1 MAEENKIPLEIE
13 VKGSEESIE
22 SFKDLKAAI
31 KAAKDEQIKAA
42 SVYGESSK
50 EFQKAAKKVA
60 ELKDKVDDLND
71 ATKTAKGS
79 GVEKVTESFSQLGE
93 GLRNLDT
100 DKIKTGFRGIGAAMS
115 AIPIFLLIEGLKYLV
130 ENFDEVSAAVKKF
143 FNVTSD
149 AEKNIQKLEKAAND
163 LKETNSL
170 LVSSLENEVKILE
183 ASGASQSKI
192 LELKKQI
199 IAQKIKEYELDIQ
212 IQKAKI
218 QEIYANDSLTES
230 YFKLAAATARKFG
243 DERQAQILERVAAKE
258 KAERAKENI
267 DKLRSDLILIQNLK
281 TEEIVTTIK
290 TNKAIA
296 DSNKK
301 LQEDK
306 IKAELDAWNLTLQ
319 IRQQNA
325 DAQKADDLRLANER
339 LEAKKLADAEWLR
352 QTQETLEE
360 EKAFKIDNAEFDRKL
375 VELTEAQKLDI
386 AQKSI
391 QSVQQLTD
399 LFFMFKSQKAK
410 KGSKEEEDLARKQFN
425 LNKGL
430 QLGLAVIDGFK
441 SITSSLAQSPIAVGV
456 VPNPIGIASLAFASI
471 TAATNIAKIAA
482 AKFQPTGGGGS
493 GESPSTATPNIPAPP
508 VISTQQNN
516 LNQSTQFDSN
526 GKRIGNDTPQE
537 PFKVIANI
545 GIDEVNKTQQRVD
558 TLEKQSTF

>member
-50 EFQKAAKKVA
+50 EFQKATEKVSK
-60 ELKDKVDDLND
+60 LKDKVEDLND
-71 ATKTAKGS
+71 STKSLKGS
-79 GVEKVTESFSQLGE
+79 GVERASEGFNQLGE
-93 GLRNLDT
+93 GLRNLDF
-100 DKIKTGFRGIGAAMS
+100 DKVKVGLVAMKSALAAVGIG
-115 AIPIFLLIEGLKYLV
+115 LIVQAVMYLV
-130 ENFDEVSAAVKKF
+130 ENFDELSKGSGLLAKALQFVGNIITSIKDGFLELGDMIQGINPELRKMSAEI
-143 FNVTSD
+143 D
-149 AEKNIQKLEKAAND
+149 G
-163 LKETNSL
+163 LKESMNGL
-170 LVSSLENEVKILE
+170 LSEQTSRLDRL
-183 ASGASQSKI
+183 
-192 LELKKQI
+192 
-199 IAQKIKEYELDIQ
+199 IAVTKANGESTIGYE
-212 IQKAKI
+212 
-218 QEIYANDSLTES
+218 
-230 YFKLAAATARKFG
+230 
-243 DERQAQILERVAAKE
+243 
-258 KAERAKENI
+258 
-267 DKLRSDLILIQNLK
+267 NLK
-281 TEEIVTTIK
+281 QEAIIK
-290 TNKAIA
+290 TNKLYVDSIISYVKAGGQLNDEQKKQLTASLQNIA
-296 DSNKK
+296 NAKTQQTVLEITENKK
-301 LQEDK
+301 QQEENAK
-306 IKAELDAWNLTLQ
+306 NLEAHKKTLAERTKAEQDAWNLTLQ

-360 EKAFKIDNAEFDRKL
+360 EKALKIDNAEFDKKL

-386 AQKSI
+386 SQKSI

-526 GKRIGNDTPQE
+526 GKRIGSDTPQE

>member
-50 EFQKAAKKVA
+50 EFQKATEKVSK
-60 ELKDKVDDLND
+60 LKDKVEDLND
-71 ATKTAKGS
+71 STKSLKGS
-79 GVEKVTESFSQLGE
+79 GIERASEGFNQLGE
-93 GLRNLDT
+93 GLRNLDF
-100 DKIKTGFRGIGAAMS
+100 DKVKVGLVAMKSALAAVGIG
-115 AIPIFLLIEGLKYLV
+115 LIVQAVMYLV
-130 ENFDEVSAAVKKF
+130 ENFDELSKGSGVLAKVLRGVGEVITTITDYIYKFTDSIGLTNSELDKMGESVVENANKAKEALASQTAEYDRQIAIAKASGKSAF
-143 FNVTSD
+143 D
-149 AEKNIQKLEKAAND
+149 LEKA
-163 LKETNSL
+163 
-170 LVSSLENEVKILE
+170 
-183 ASGASQSKI
+183 
-192 LELKKQI
+192 KQQAI
-199 IAQKIKEYELDIQ
+199 ID
-212 IQKAKI
+212 
-218 QEIYANDSLTES
+218 
-230 YFKLAAATARKFG
+230 
-243 DERQAQILERVAAKE
+243 
-258 KAERAKENI
+258 
-267 DKLRSDLILIQNLK
+267 
-281 TEEIVTTIK
+281 
-290 TNKAIA
+290 TNKALVEQTIA
-296 DSNKK
+296 YVRQGGVLTEEQNKLLTSQLEAIKNARVQQTVLEITENKK
-301 LQEDK
+301 QQEDYK
-306 IKAELDAWNLTLQ
+306 KHLEEKNKLDKEYAKAKLEREQQVKADIDANIKREQDRIKKELDDARQAYEDRKLLDIEIQDAKDARDKAARDKKKAQDLQ
-319 IRQQNA
+319 
-325 DAQKADDLRLANER
+325 D
-339 LEAKKLADAEWLR
+339 LADA
-352 QTQETLEE
+352 
-360 EKAFKIDNAEFDRKL
+360 KAL
-375 VELTEAQKLDI
+375 EAQRVQLAGDGI
-386 AQKSI
+386 R
-391 QSVQQLTD
+391 SVQQLTD

-526 GKRIGNDTPQE
+526 GKRIGSDTPQE

>member
-50 EFQKAAKKVA
+50 EFQKATEKVSK
-60 ELKDKVDDLND
+60 LKDKVEDLND
-71 ATKTAKGS
+71 STKSLKGS
-79 GVEKVTESFSQLGE
+79 GIERASEGFNQLGE
-93 GLRNLDT
+93 GLRNLDF
-100 DKIKTGFRGIGAAMS
+100 DKVKVGLVAMKSALAAVGIG
-115 AIPIFLLIEGLKYLV
+115 LIVQAVMYLV
-130 ENFDEVSAAVKKF
+130 ENFDELSKGSGVLAKVLRGVGEVITTITDYIYKFTDSIGLTNSKLDKMGESVVENANKAKEALASQTAEYDRQIAIAKASGKSAF
-143 FNVTSD
+143 D
-149 AEKNIQKLEKAAND
+149 LEKA
-163 LKETNSL
+163 
-170 LVSSLENEVKILE
+170 
-183 ASGASQSKI
+183 
-192 LELKKQI
+192 KQQAI
-199 IAQKIKEYELDIQ
+199 ID
-212 IQKAKI
+212 
-218 QEIYANDSLTES
+218 
-230 YFKLAAATARKFG
+230 
-243 DERQAQILERVAAKE
+243 
-258 KAERAKENI
+258 
-267 DKLRSDLILIQNLK
+267 
-281 TEEIVTTIK
+281 
-290 TNKAIA
+290 TNKALVEQTIEYVRNKGVLDEQMKKNLTSQLNA
-296 DSNKK
+296 IKEARTQQTVLEITENKK
-301 LQEDK
+301 QQEDYK
-306 IKAELDAWNLTLQ
+306 KHLEAHKKTLAERTKAEQDTWNLTLQ
-319 IRQQNA
+319 IRQKNA
-325 DAQKADDLRLANER
+325 DAKKADDLRLANER

-360 EKAFKIDNAEFDRKL
+360 EKALKIDNAEFDRKL

-386 AQKSI
+386 SQKSI

-526 GKRIGNDTPQE
+526 GKRIGSDTPQE

>member
-50 EFQKAAKKVA
+50 EFQKATEKVSK
-60 ELKDKVDDLND
+60 LKDKVEDLND
-71 ATKTAKGS
+71 STKSLKGS
-79 GVEKVTESFSQLGE
+79 GVERASEGFNQLGE
-93 GLRNLDT
+93 GLRNLDF
-100 DKIKTGFRGIGAAMS
+100 DKVKVGLVAMKSALAAVGIG
-115 AIPIFLLIEGLKYLV
+115 LIVQAVMYLV
-130 ENFDEVSAAVKKF
+130 ENFDELSKGSGVLAKVLRGVGEVITTITDYIYKF
-143 FNVTSD
+143 TDSIGLTNSELDKMGESVVENANKAKEALASQT
-149 AEKNIQKLEKAAND
+149 AEYDRQIAIAKASGKSTVDLEKA
-163 LKETNSL
+163 
-170 LVSSLENEVKILE
+170 
-183 ASGASQSKI
+183 
-192 LELKKQI
+192 KQQAI
-199 IAQKIKEYELDIQ
+199 ID
-212 IQKAKI
+212 
-218 QEIYANDSLTES
+218 
-230 YFKLAAATARKFG
+230 
-243 DERQAQILERVAAKE
+243 
-258 KAERAKENI
+258 
-267 DKLRSDLILIQNLK
+267 
-281 TEEIVTTIK
+281 
-290 TNKAIA
+290 TNKALVEQTIEYVRNKGVLDEQMKKNLTSQLNA
-296 DSNKK
+296 IKEARTQQTVLEITENKK
-301 LQEDK
+301 QQEENAKNLEAHKK
-306 IKAELDAWNLTLQ
+306 ILAEKTKAELDAWNLTIQ

-325 DAQKADDLRLANER
+325 DAQKADDLRLTNER

-360 EKAFKIDNAEFDRKL
+360 EKALKIDNAEFDRKL

-386 AQKSI
+386 SQKSI

-526 GKRIGNDTPQE
+526 GKRIGSDTPQE

>member
-50 EFQKAAKKVA
+50 EFQKATEKVSK
-60 ELKDKVDDLND
+60 LKDKVEDLND
-71 ATKTAKGS
+71 STKSLKGS
-79 GVEKVTESFSQLGE
+79 GVERASEGFSQLGE
-93 GLRNLDT
+93 GLRNLDF
-100 DKIKTGFRGIGAAMS
+100 DKVKVGLVAMKSALAAVGIG
-115 AIPIFLLIEGLKYLV
+115 LIVQAVMYLV
-130 ENFDEVSAAVKKF
+130 ENFDSLSKGSGVLAKVLRGVGEVITTITDYIYKF
-143 FNVTSD
+143 TDSIGLTNSELDKMGESVVEN
-149 AEKNIQKLEKAAND
+149 ANKA
-163 LKETNSL
+163 KETLASQTAEYDRQIAIAKASGKSAVDLEIAKQQAIIDTNKALVEQTIAYVRQGGVLDEEQKKL
-170 LVSSLENEVKILE
+170 LTGQLE
-183 ASGASQSKI
+183 AIKNAVTQQTV
-192 LELKKQI
+192 LEITENKKQQEDYKKHLEEKTKLDKENAQAKFEREQQVKADIDANIKREEDRLKKQ
-199 IAQKIKEYELDIQ
+199 AD
-212 IQKAKI
+212 
-218 QEIYANDSLTES
+218 
-230 YFKLAAATARKFG
+230 
-243 DERQAQILERVAAKE
+243 DERQAYEDRKLLDIEIQDAKDARDKAARDKK
-258 KAERAKENI
+258 KAQ
-267 DKLRSDLILIQNLK
+267 DLQG
-281 TEEIVTTIK
+281 
-290 TNKAIA
+290 
-296 DSNKK
+296 
-301 LQEDK
+301 
-306 IKAELDAWNLTLQ
+306 
-319 IRQQNA
+319 
-325 DAQKADDLRLANER
+325 
-339 LEAKKLADAEWLR
+339 LADA
-352 QTQETLEE
+352 
-360 EKAFKIDNAEFDRKL
+360 KAL
-375 VELTEAQKLDI
+375 EAQRLQLASDGI
-386 AQKSI
+386 R
-391 QSVQQLTD
+391 SVQQLTD
-399 LFFMFKSQKAK
+399 LFFMFKSKKAK

-493 GESPSTATPNIPAPP
+493 GESQSTATPNIPAPP

>member
-50 EFQKAAKKVA
+50 EFQKATEKVSK
-60 ELKDKVDDLND
+60 LKDKVEDLND
-71 ATKTAKGS
+71 STKSLKGS
-79 GVEKVTESFSQLGE
+79 GVERASEGFNQLGE
-93 GLRNLDT
+93 GLRNLDF
-100 DKIKTGFRGIGAAMS
+100 DKVKVGLVAMKSALAAVGIG
-115 AIPIFLLIEGLKYLV
+115 LIVQAVMYLV
-130 ENFDEVSAAVKKF
+130 ENFDELSKGSGLLAKALQFVGNIITSIKDGFLELGDMIQGINPELRKMSAEIDGLKESMNGLLSEQMGRLDRLIAVTKANGESTIGYENLKQEAIIKTNKLYVDSIISYVKAGGQLNDEQKKQL
-143 FNVTSD
+143 TASLQ
-149 AEKNIQKLEKAAND
+149 NIANAKTQQTVLEITENKKQQDDYKKHLEKKRELDKEYAKSKFTREQQVKADIDANIKREED
-163 LKETNSL
+163 R
-170 LVSSLENEVKILE
+170 
-183 ASGASQSKI
+183 
-192 LELKKQI
+192 LKKQ
-199 IAQKIKEYELDIQ
+199 AD
-212 IQKAKI
+212 
-218 QEIYANDSLTES
+218 
-230 YFKLAAATARKFG
+230 
-243 DERQAQILERVAAKE
+243 DERQA
-258 KAERAKENI
+258 AE
-267 DKLRSDLILIQNLK
+267 
-281 TEEIVTTIK
+281 
-290 TNKAIA
+290 
-296 DSNKK
+296 NKK
-301 LQEDK
+301 LLDIEIQDAKDARAKAARDK
-306 IKAELDAWNLTLQ
+306 KRLQ
-319 IRQQNA
+319 
-325 DAQKADDLRLANER
+325 DLQD
-339 LEAKKLADAEWLR
+339 LADA
-352 QTQETLEE
+352 
-360 EKAFKIDNAEFDRKL
+360 KAL
-375 VELTEAQKLDI
+375 EAQRVQLASDGI
-386 AQKSI
+386 R
-391 QSVQQLTD
+391 SVQQLTD

-482 AKFQPTGGGGS
+482 AKFKPTGGGGS

-526 GKRIGNDTPQE
+526 GKRIGSDTPQE

>member
-50 EFQKAAKKVA
+50 EFQKATEKVSK
-60 ELKDKVDDLND
+60 LKDKVEDLND
-71 ATKTAKGS
+71 STKSLKGS
-79 GVEKVTESFSQLGE
+79 GVERASEGFNQLGE
-93 GLRNLDT
+93 GLRNLDF
-100 DKIKTGFRGIGAAMS
+100 DKVKVGLVAMKSALAAVGIG
-115 AIPIFLLIEGLKYLV
+115 LIVQAVMYLV
-130 ENFDEVSAAVKKF
+130 ENFDELSKGSGLLAKALQFVGNIITSIKDGFLELGDMIQGINPELRKMSAEI
-143 FNVTSD
+143 D
-149 AEKNIQKLEKAAND
+149 G
-163 LKETNSL
+163 LKESMNGL
-170 LVSSLENEVKILE
+170 LSEQTSRLDRL
-183 ASGASQSKI
+183 
-192 LELKKQI
+192 
-199 IAQKIKEYELDIQ
+199 IAVTKANGESTIGYE
-212 IQKAKI
+212 
-218 QEIYANDSLTES
+218 
-230 YFKLAAATARKFG
+230 
-243 DERQAQILERVAAKE
+243 
-258 KAERAKENI
+258 
-267 DKLRSDLILIQNLK
+267 NLK
-281 TEEIVTTIK
+281 QEAIIK
-290 TNKAIA
+290 TNKLYVDSIISYVKAGGQLNDEQKKQLTASLQNIA
-296 DSNKK
+296 NAKTQQTVLEITENKK
-301 LQEDK
+301 QQEENAKNLEANKK
-306 IKAELDAWNLTLQ
+306 ILAERTKAEQDAWNLTLQ

-360 EKAFKIDNAEFDRKL
+360 EKAFKIDNAEFDKKL

-386 AQKSI
+386 SQKSI

-526 GKRIGNDTPQE
+526 GKRIGSDTPQE

>member
-50 EFQKAAKKVA
+50 EFQKATEKVSK
-60 ELKDKVDDLND
+60 LKDKVEDLND
-71 ATKTAKGS
+71 STKSLKGS
-79 GVEKVTESFSQLGE
+79 GVERASEGFNQLGE
-93 GLRNLDT
+93 GLRNLDF
-100 DKIKTGFRGIGAAMS
+100 DKVKVGLVAMKSALAAVGIG
-115 AIPIFLLIEGLKYLV
+115 LIVQAVMYLV
-130 ENFDEVSAAVKKF
+130 ENFDELSKGSGVLAKVLRGVGEVITTITDYIYKFTDSIGLTNSELDKMGESVVENANKAKEALASQTAEYDRQIAIAKASGKSAF
-143 FNVTSD
+143 D
-149 AEKNIQKLEKAAND
+149 LEKA
-163 LKETNSL
+163 
-170 LVSSLENEVKILE
+170 
-183 ASGASQSKI
+183 
-192 LELKKQI
+192 KQQAI
-199 IAQKIKEYELDIQ
+199 ID
-212 IQKAKI
+212 
-218 QEIYANDSLTES
+218 
-230 YFKLAAATARKFG
+230 
-243 DERQAQILERVAAKE
+243 
-258 KAERAKENI
+258 
-267 DKLRSDLILIQNLK
+267 
-281 TEEIVTTIK
+281 
-290 TNKAIA
+290 TNKALVEQTIA
-296 DSNKK
+296 YVRQGGVLTEEQNKLLTSQLEAIKNARVQQTVLEITENKK
-301 LQEDK
+301 QQEENIKNAEAYKK
-306 IKAELDAWNLTLQ
+306 ILAEKTKAELDAWNLTIQ

-325 DAQKADDLRLANER
+325 DAQKADDLRLTNER

-360 EKAFKIDNAEFDRKL
+360 EKALKIDNAEFDKKL

-386 AQKSI
+386 SQKSI

-526 GKRIGNDTPQE
+526 GKRIGSDTPQE

>member
-1 MAEENKIPLEIE
+1 MAEENKIPLEID

-50 EFQKAAKKVA
+50 EFQKATEKVSK
-60 ELKDKVDDLND
+60 LKDKVEDLND
-71 ATKTAKGS
+71 STKSLKGS
-79 GVEKVTESFSQLGE
+79 GVERASEGFSQLGE
-93 GLRNLDT
+93 GLRNLDF
-100 DKIKTGFRGIGAAMS
+100 DKVKIGLVAMKSALAAVGIG
-115 AIPIFLLIEGLKYLV
+115 LIVQAVAYLV
-130 ENFDEVSAAVKKF
+130 ENFESLSQGSGILAKALQFVGSIITSVK
-143 FNVTSD
+143 D
-149 AEKNIQKLEKAAND
+149 AIND
-163 LKETNSL
+163 FTDSIGLTN
-170 LVSSLENEVKILE
+170 
-183 ASGASQSKI
+183 
-192 LELKKQI
+192 
-199 IAQKIKEYELDIQ
+199 
-212 IQKAKI
+212 
-218 QEIYANDSLTES
+218 
-230 YFKLAAATARKFG
+230 TA
-243 DERQAQILERVAAKE
+243 L
-258 KAERAKENI
+258 
-267 DKLRSDLILIQNLK
+267 DKLGESTVENANKSKDALANQTAEYDRQIAVAKANGKSAVDL
-281 TEEIVTTIK
+281 EIAKQQAIID
-290 TNKAIA
+290 TNKALVEQTIA
-296 DSNKK
+296 YVRQGGVLNDEQKK
-301 LQEDK
+301 LLTEQLNSIKNAVTNQQVIEIGHTKALKDENDKRLADHKKLLEDK
-306 IKAELDAWNLTLQ
+306 AKEDLDAWNLTLQ

-325 DAQKADDLRLANER
+325 DAQKKDDERLEKER

-360 EKAFKIDNAEFDRKL
+360 EQASKIDRAEFDKKL
-375 VELTEAQKLDI
+375 VKLTEAQKLDI
-386 AQKSI
+386 GKKSI

-441 SITSSLAQSPIAVGV
+441 SITSSLAQSPVAVGV

-537 PFKVIANI
+537 PFKVIATI
-545 GIDEVNKTQQRVD
+545 GVDEVTKTTNRVD

>member
-50 EFQKAAKKVA
+50 EFQKATEKVSK
-60 ELKDKVDDLND
+60 LKDKVEDLND
-71 ATKTAKGS
+71 STKSLKGS
-79 GVEKVTESFSQLGE
+79 GVERASEGFNQLGE
-93 GLRNLDT
+93 GLRNLDF
-100 DKIKTGFRGIGAAMS
+100 DKVKVGLVAMKSALAAVGIG
-115 AIPIFLLIEGLKYLV
+115 LIVQAVMYLV
-130 ENFDEVSAAVKKF
+130 ENFDELSKGSGVLAKVLRGVGEVITTITDYIYKF
-143 FNVTSD
+143 TDSIGLTNSELDKMGESVVENANKAKEALASQT
-149 AEKNIQKLEKAAND
+149 AEYDRQIAIAKASGKSTVDLEKA
-163 LKETNSL
+163 
-170 LVSSLENEVKILE
+170 
-183 ASGASQSKI
+183 
-192 LELKKQI
+192 KQQAI
-199 IAQKIKEYELDIQ
+199 ID
-212 IQKAKI
+212 
-218 QEIYANDSLTES
+218 
-230 YFKLAAATARKFG
+230 
-243 DERQAQILERVAAKE
+243 
-258 KAERAKENI
+258 
-267 DKLRSDLILIQNLK
+267 
-281 TEEIVTTIK
+281 
-290 TNKAIA
+290 TNKALVEQTIEYVRNKGVLDEQMKKNLTSQLNA
-296 DSNKK
+296 IKEARTQQTVLEITENKK
-301 LQEDK
+301 QQEENAKNLEANKK
-306 IKAELDAWNLTLQ
+306 ILAERTKAEQDAWNLTLQ

-360 EKAFKIDNAEFDRKL
+360 EKAFKIDNAEFDKKL

-386 AQKSI
+386 SQKSI

-526 GKRIGNDTPQE
+526 GKRIGSDTPQE

>member
-1 MAEENKIPLEIE
+1 MAEENKIPLEID

-50 EFQKAAKKVA
+50 EFQKATEKVSK
-60 ELKDKVDDLND
+60 LKDKVEDLND
-71 ATKTAKGS
+71 STKSLKGS
-79 GVEKVTESFSQLGE
+79 GVERASEGFSQLGE
-93 GLRNLDT
+93 GLRNLDF
-100 DKIKTGFRGIGAAMS
+100 DKVKVGLVAMKSALAAVGIG
-115 AIPIFLLIEGLKYLV
+115 LIVQAVMYLV
-130 ENFDEVSAAVKKF
+130 ENFEELSKGSGLLAKALQFVGNVITSIKDGFLELGDMIQGINPELRKMSAEI
-143 FNVTSD
+143 D
-149 AEKNIQKLEKAAND
+149 G
-163 LKETNSL
+163 LKESMNGL
-170 LVSSLENEVKILE
+170 LSEQTSRLDRL
-183 ASGASQSKI
+183 
-192 LELKKQI
+192 
-199 IAQKIKEYELDIQ
+199 IAVTKANGESTIGYE
-212 IQKAKI
+212 
-218 QEIYANDSLTES
+218 
-230 YFKLAAATARKFG
+230 
-243 DERQAQILERVAAKE
+243 
-258 KAERAKENI
+258 
-267 DKLRSDLILIQNLK
+267 NLK
-281 TEEIVTTIK
+281 QEAIIK
-290 TNKAIA
+290 TNKLYVDSIISYVKAGGQLNDEQKKQLTASLQNIA
-296 DSNKK
+296 NAKTQQTVLEITENKK
-301 LQEDK
+301 QQERREK
-306 IKAELDAWNLTLQ
+306 RRKEKTKAELDAWNLTVQ

-360 EKAFKIDNAEFDRKL
+360 EKALKIDNAEFDRKL

-386 AQKSI
+386 SQKSI

-493 GESPSTATPNIPAPP
+493 GKSPSTATPNIPAPP

-537 PFKVIANI
+537 PFKVIATI
-545 GIDEVNKTQQRVD
+545 GVDEVNKTQNRVD

>member
-1 MAEENKIPLEIE
+1 MAEENKIPLEID

-130 ENFDEVSAAVKKF
+130 ENFDEVSTAVKKF

-170 LVSSLENEVKILE
+170 LVTSLENEVKILE
-183 ASGASQSKI
+183 ASGASQGKI

-218 QEIYANDSLTES
+218 QEVYANDSLIES
-230 YFKLAAATARKFG
+230 YYKVGAANARRFGQDKEAAAFDA
-243 DERQAQILERVAAKE
+243 LLAKE
-258 KAERAKENI
+258 KNARVKENI
-267 DKLRSDLILIQNLK
+267 DKLRSDLILIKNLK

-290 TNKAIA
+290 TNKAIS

-306 IKAELDAWNLTLQ
+306 IKVEQDAWNLTLQ

-339 LEAKKLADAEWLR
+339 LDAKKLADAEWLR

-386 AQKSI
+386 SQKSI

-516 LNQSTQFDSN
+516 LNKSTQFDSN

-537 PFKVIANI
+537 PFKVIATI
-545 GIDEVNKTQQRVD
+545 GVDEVTKTTNRVD

>member
-50 EFQKAAKKVA
+50 EFQKATEKVSK
-60 ELKDKVDDLND
+60 LKDKVEDLND
-71 ATKTAKGS
+71 STKSLKGS
-79 GVEKVTESFSQLGE
+79 GVERASEGFNQLGE
-93 GLRNLDT
+93 GLRNLDF
-100 DKIKTGFRGIGAAMS
+100 DKVKVGLVAMKSALAAVGIG
-115 AIPIFLLIEGLKYLV
+115 LIVQAVMYLV
-130 ENFDEVSAAVKKF
+130 ENFDELSKGSGLLAKALQFVGNIITSIKDGFLELGDMIQGINPELRKMSAEI
-143 FNVTSD
+143 D
-149 AEKNIQKLEKAAND
+149 G
-163 LKETNSL
+163 LKESMNGL
-170 LVSSLENEVKILE
+170 LSEQTSRLDRL
-183 ASGASQSKI
+183 
-192 LELKKQI
+192 
-199 IAQKIKEYELDIQ
+199 IAVTKANGESTIGYE
-212 IQKAKI
+212 
-218 QEIYANDSLTES
+218 
-230 YFKLAAATARKFG
+230 
-243 DERQAQILERVAAKE
+243 
-258 KAERAKENI
+258 
-267 DKLRSDLILIQNLK
+267 NLK
-281 TEEIVTTIK
+281 QEAIIK
-290 TNKAIA
+290 TNKLYVDSIISYVKAGGQLNDEQKKQLTASLQNIA
-296 DSNKK
+296 NAKTQQTVLEITENKK
-301 LQEDK
+301 QQEENAK
-306 IKAELDAWNLTLQ
+306 NLEAHKKTLAERTKAEQDAWNLTLQ

-360 EKAFKIDNAEFDRKL
+360 EKAFKIDNAEFDKKL

-386 AQKSI
+386 SQKSI

-526 GKRIGNDTPQE
+526 GKRIGSDTPQE

-558 TLEKQSTF
+558 T

>member
-1 MAEENKIPLEIE
+1 MAEENKIPLEID

-50 EFQKAAKKVA
+50 EFQKATEKVSK
-60 ELKDKVDDLND
+60 LKDKVEDLND
-71 ATKTAKGS
+71 STKSLKGS
-79 GVEKVTESFSQLGE
+79 GVERASEGFSQLGE
-93 GLRNLDT
+93 GLRNLDF
-100 DKIKTGFRGIGAAMS
+100 DKVKVGLVAMKSALAAVGIG
-115 AIPIFLLIEGLKYLV
+115 LIVQAVMYLV
-130 ENFDEVSAAVKKF
+130 ENFEELSKGSGLLAKALQFVGNVITSIKDGFLELGDMIQGINPELRKMSAEI
-143 FNVTSD
+143 D
-149 AEKNIQKLEKAAND
+149 G
-163 LKETNSL
+163 LKESMNGL
-170 LVSSLENEVKILE
+170 LSEQTSRLDRL
-183 ASGASQSKI
+183 
-192 LELKKQI
+192 
-199 IAQKIKEYELDIQ
+199 IAVTKANGESTIGYE
-212 IQKAKI
+212 
-218 QEIYANDSLTES
+218 
-230 YFKLAAATARKFG
+230 
-243 DERQAQILERVAAKE
+243 
-258 KAERAKENI
+258 
-267 DKLRSDLILIQNLK
+267 NLK
-281 TEEIVTTIK
+281 QEAIIK
-290 TNKAIA
+290 TNKLYVDSIISYVKAGGQLNDEQKKQLTASLQNIA
-296 DSNKK
+296 NAKTQQTVLEITENKK
-301 LQEDK
+301 QQEENAKNLEAYKK
-306 IKAELDAWNLTLQ
+306 ILAEKTKAELDAWNLTVQ

-325 DAQKADDLRLANER
+325 DAQKANDLRLANER

-360 EKAFKIDNAEFDRKL
+360 EKALKIDNAEFDRKL

-386 AQKSI
+386 SQKSI

-537 PFKVIANI
+537 PFKVIATI
-545 GIDEVNKTQQRVD
+545 GVDEVNKTQNRVD

>member
-50 EFQKAAKKVA
+50 EFQKATEKVSK
-60 ELKDKVDDLND
+60 LKDKVEDLND
-71 ATKTAKGS
+71 STKSLKGS
-79 GVEKVTESFSQLGE
+79 GVERASEGFNQLGE
-93 GLRNLDT
+93 GLRNLDF
-100 DKIKTGFRGIGAAMS
+100 DKVKVGLVAMKSALAAVGIG
-115 AIPIFLLIEGLKYLV
+115 LIVQAVMYLV
-130 ENFDEVSAAVKKF
+130 ENFDELSKGSGVLAKVLRGVGEVITTITDYIYKF
-143 FNVTSD
+143 TDSIGLTNSELDKMGESVVENANKAKEALASQT
-149 AEKNIQKLEKAAND
+149 AEYDRQIAIAKASGKSTVDLEKA
-163 LKETNSL
+163 
-170 LVSSLENEVKILE
+170 
-183 ASGASQSKI
+183 
-192 LELKKQI
+192 KQQAI
-199 IAQKIKEYELDIQ
+199 ID
-212 IQKAKI
+212 
-218 QEIYANDSLTES
+218 
-230 YFKLAAATARKFG
+230 
-243 DERQAQILERVAAKE
+243 
-258 KAERAKENI
+258 
-267 DKLRSDLILIQNLK
+267 
-281 TEEIVTTIK
+281 
-290 TNKAIA
+290 TNKALVEQTIEYVRNKGVLDEQMKKNLTSQLNA
-296 DSNKK
+296 IKEARTQQTVLEITENKK
-301 LQEDK
+301 QQEENAKNLEAHKK
-306 IKAELDAWNLTLQ
+306 ILAEKTKAELDAWNLTIQ

-360 EKAFKIDNAEFDRKL
+360 EKALKIDNAEFDKKL

-386 AQKSI
+386 SQKSI

-526 GKRIGNDTPQE
+526 GKRIGSDTPQE

>member
-50 EFQKAAKKVA
+50 EFQKATEKVSK
-60 ELKDKVDDLND
+60 LKDKVEDLND
-71 ATKTAKGS
+71 STKSLKGS
-79 GVEKVTESFSQLGE
+79 GVERASEGFSQLGE
-93 GLRNLDT
+93 GLRNLDF
-100 DKIKTGFRGIGAAMS
+100 DKVKVGLVAMKSALAAVGIG
-115 AIPIFLLIEGLKYLV
+115 LIVQAVMYLV
-130 ENFDEVSAAVKKF
+130 ENFDELSKGSGLLAKALQFVGNIITSIKDGFLELGDMIQGINPELRKMSAEI
-143 FNVTSD
+143 D
-149 AEKNIQKLEKAAND
+149 G
-163 LKETNSL
+163 LKESMNGL
-170 LVSSLENEVKILE
+170 LSEQTSRLDRL
-183 ASGASQSKI
+183 
-192 LELKKQI
+192 
-199 IAQKIKEYELDIQ
+199 IAVTKANGESTIGYE
-212 IQKAKI
+212 
-218 QEIYANDSLTES
+218 
-230 YFKLAAATARKFG
+230 
-243 DERQAQILERVAAKE
+243 
-258 KAERAKENI
+258 
-267 DKLRSDLILIQNLK
+267 NLK
-281 TEEIVTTIK
+281 QEAIIK
-290 TNKAIA
+290 TNKLYVDSIISYVKAGGQLNDEQKKQLTASLQNIA
-296 DSNKK
+296 NAKTQQTVLEITENKK
-301 LQEDK
+301 QQEENAKNLEANKK
-306 IKAELDAWNLTLQ
+306 ILAERTKAEQDAWNLTLQ

-360 EKAFKIDNAEFDRKL
+360 EKALKIDNAEFDRKL

>member
-1 MAEENKIPLEIE
+1 MAEENKIPLEID

-50 EFQKAAKKVA
+50 EFQKATEKVSK
-60 ELKDKVDDLND
+60 LKDKVEDLND
-71 ATKTAKGS
+71 STKSLKGS
-79 GVEKVTESFSQLGE
+79 GVERASEGFSQLGE
-93 GLRNLDT
+93 GLRNLDF
-100 DKIKTGFRGIGAAMS
+100 DKVKVGLVAMKSALAAVGIG
-115 AIPIFLLIEGLKYLV
+115 LIVQAVMYLV
-130 ENFDEVSAAVKKF
+130 ENFEELSKGSGLLAKALQFVGNVIASIKDGFLELGDMIQGINPELRKMSAEI
-143 FNVTSD
+143 D
-149 AEKNIQKLEKAAND
+149 G
-163 LKETNSL
+163 LKESMNGLLSEQTSRLDRLIAITKANGESTIGYENLKQEAIIKTNKLYVDSIISYVKAGGQLNDEQKKQLTASL
-170 LVSSLENEVKILE
+170 QNIANAKTQQTILE
-183 ASGASQSKI
+183 ITENKKQQEDHKKH
-192 LELKKQI
+192 LEEKTKLDKEYAQAKFEREQQVKADIDANIKREENRLKKQ
-199 IAQKIKEYELDIQ
+199 AD
-212 IQKAKI
+212 
-218 QEIYANDSLTES
+218 
-230 YFKLAAATARKFG
+230 
-243 DERQAQILERVAAKE
+243 DERQAYEDRKLLDIEIQDAKDARDKAARDKK
-258 KAERAKENI
+258 KAQ
-267 DKLRSDLILIQNLK
+267 DLQ
-281 TEEIVTTIK
+281 
-290 TNKAIA
+290 
-296 DSNKK
+296 D
-301 LQEDK
+301 
-306 IKAELDAWNLTLQ
+306 
-319 IRQQNA
+319 
-325 DAQKADDLRLANER
+325 
-339 LEAKKLADAEWLR
+339 LADA
-352 QTQETLEE
+352 
-360 EKAFKIDNAEFDRKL
+360 KAL
-375 VELTEAQKLDI
+375 EAQRLQLASDGI
-386 AQKSI
+386 R
-391 QSVQQLTD
+391 SVQQLTD

-537 PFKVIANI
+537 PFKVIATI
-545 GIDEVNKTQQRVD
+545 GVDEVAKTTNRVD

>member
-50 EFQKAAKKVA
+50 EFQKATEKVSK
-60 ELKDKVDDLND
+60 LKDKVEDLND
-71 ATKTAKGS
+71 STKSLKGS
-79 GVEKVTESFSQLGE
+79 GVERASEGFNQLGE
-93 GLRNLDT
+93 GLRNLDF
-100 DKIKTGFRGIGAAMS
+100 DKVKVGLVAMKSALAAVGIG
-115 AIPIFLLIEGLKYLV
+115 LIVQAVMYLV
-130 ENFDEVSAAVKKF
+130 ENFDELSKGSGVLAKVLRGVGEVITTITDYIYKFTDSIGLTNSELDKMGESVVENANKAKEALASQTAEYDRQIAIAKASGKSAF
-143 FNVTSD
+143 D
-149 AEKNIQKLEKAAND
+149 LEKA
-163 LKETNSL
+163 
-170 LVSSLENEVKILE
+170 
-183 ASGASQSKI
+183 
-192 LELKKQI
+192 KQQAI
-199 IAQKIKEYELDIQ
+199 ID
-212 IQKAKI
+212 
-218 QEIYANDSLTES
+218 
-230 YFKLAAATARKFG
+230 
-243 DERQAQILERVAAKE
+243 
-258 KAERAKENI
+258 
-267 DKLRSDLILIQNLK
+267 
-281 TEEIVTTIK
+281 
-290 TNKAIA
+290 TNKALVEQTIA
-296 DSNKK
+296 YVRNKGVLDEEMKKNLTSQLNAIKNARVQQTVLEITENKK
-301 LQEDK
+301 QQEENIKNAEAYKK
-306 IKAELDAWNLTLQ
+306 ILAEKTKAELDAWNLTIQ

-360 EKAFKIDNAEFDRKL
+360 EKAFKIDNAEFDKKL

-386 AQKSI
+386 SQKSI

-526 GKRIGNDTPQE
+526 GKRIGSDTPQE